1 MKQSKLYFKIKFQ
14 INKDQKIH
22 NLTSLINPLKKK
34 KINNKINT
42 QHPNFY
48 QNQKKK
54 MRYQRENFK
63 F

>member
-14 INKDQKIH
+14 INKHQKIH

-42 QHPNFY
+42 
-48 QNQKKK
+48 
-54 MRYQRENFK
+54 
-63 F
+63 